1 MVLENQI
8 TGADDQSTELKNPVM
23 EAEDVTITMKTLIM
37 EADDQTTELKNLIT
51 GAVDQ
56 TTELKNQIMGLDDQ
70 TTGLHALPAR
80 PVLGVQCLPHQQP
93 ADQRS
98 DHQPPPPPRDQL
110 FNPRRHHHH
119 HPHDLHTSLQR
130 FRRLCFIRY
139 QQRRLLCLTGPLFF
153 QHRQSGIGCS
163 LKLCFLS
170 RFSITT

>member
-1 MVLENQI
+1 
-8 TGADDQSTELKNPVM
+8 
-23 EAEDVTITMKTLIM
+23 MKTLIM
-37 EADDQTTELKNLIT
+37 QADDHTTELKNLIT

-56 TTELKNQIMGLDDQ
+56 TTELRNQSMGLDDQ
-70 TTGLHALPAR
+70 TTGLRALPAR

-139 QQRRLLCLTGPLFF
+139 LQRRLLCLTSPLFF
-153 QHRQSGIGCS
+153 QHRQSGKGCS
-163 LKLCFLS
+163 LKLCFFCLDFLLPHKNQQ
-170 RFSITT
+170 RHNIITQTLLVSTNLHPPNNALGI